1 MSLESYI
8 RALPKVELHVH
19 LEGSIRPETL
29 LKLAERN
36 HVALPASDVA
46 GLQRWYT
53 FIDFPHFIEIY
64 IAIASCL
71 KTPDDIELIT
81 REFLIEQAAQNIR
94 HSEVTYTAFTQY
106 RHCGISF
113 RDQSRAPLGGT

>member
-46 GLQRWYT
+46 DLQRWYT
-53 FIDFPHFIEIY
+53 FVDFSPF
-64 IAIASCL
+64 
-71 KTPDDIELIT
+71 
-81 REFLIEQAAQNIR
+81 
-94 HSEVTYTAFTQY
+94 Y
-106 RHCGISF
+106 RNLSHHC
-113 RDQSRAPLGGT
+113 DLP